1 MKNKIGFMAI
11 LVILA
16 LSVAAAAGDI
26 SGKWYAP
33 MEGVYVEMVFEVD
46 GTTLNGTMYNPLS
59 GKMKIK
65 DGKIEGDNISFY
77 VERKFRQ
84 RNIRVAWQGLVTG
97 KEIEFNRV
105 IGGGEGL
112 RVIAKREKEGLPTG
126 KGQPA
131 AKRKGNIAI

>member
-11 LVILA
+11 LVFLS

-33 MEGVYVEMVFEVD
+33 MDGVYVEMVFEVD

-59 GKMKIK
+59 GKEKIK

-84 RNIRVAWQGLVTG
+84 RDIRVAWQGLVTG
-97 KEIEFNRV
+97 NEIEFNRV
-105 IGGGEGL
+105 IGGGGGF
-112 RVIAKREKEGLPTG
+112 RVIAKREKEGLPAE

-131 AKRKGNIAI
+131 AKKKGNLAI

>member
-1 MKNKIGFMAI
+1 MKNKIGFVAIFAFLSLAMAET
-11 LVILA
+11 V
-16 LSVAAAAGDI
+16 GDI

-59 GKMKIK
+59 GKEKIK
-65 DGKIEGDNISFY
+65 DGRIEGANISFY

-84 RNIRVAWQGLVTG
+84 RDVRVAWQGLITG
-97 KEIEFNRV
+97 NEIEFNRV
-105 IGGGEGL
+105 IGGGGGL
-112 RVIAKREKEGLPTG
+112 RVIAQREKEGLPAE

-131 AKRKGNIAI
+131 AKKKGNIAI